1 MLVQAQVGLG
11 KGWGPCPQAHV
22 GRGEPIECCSPWAC
36 PPGVPPAPAAGREGP
51 GELLTAR
58 PRTVEGIENFQRLLV
73 TWACCAGRDS
83 MLVTPGRPRVGAA
96 GPDGVR
102 GLLAL
107 AELGGHWVWEWPNNG
122 DPEVP
127 CICLMNWGGG
137 PGCHDFLPVGVKNIF
152 SVFLVSSP
160 EVYVAGRCWTRRAGN
175 PAWKPSGTGFCPC
188 AFLTHKHTDMNLF
201 LSAFWLWA
209 RSHSGGQSVKS
220 IFFCTDI
227 NMHM

>member
-1 MLVQAQVGLG
+1 
-11 KGWGPCPQAHV
+11 
-22 GRGEPIECCSPWAC
+22 
-36 PPGVPPAPAAGREGP
+36 
-51 GELLTAR
+51 
-58 PRTVEGIENFQRLLV
+58 
-73 TWACCAGRDS
+73 

-160 EVYVAGRCWTRRAGN
+160 EVDAGRGEQETPHGS
-175 PAWKPSGTGFCPC
+175 PVG
-188 AFLTHKHTDMNLF
+188 LV
-201 LSAFWLWA
+201 SARVPF
-209 RSHSGGQSVKS
+209 
-220 IFFCTDI
+220 
-227 NMHM
+227 

>member
-1 MLVQAQVGLG
+1 
-11 KGWGPCPQAHV
+11 
-22 GRGEPIECCSPWAC
+22 
-36 PPGVPPAPAAGREGP
+36 
-51 GELLTAR
+51 
-58 PRTVEGIENFQRLLV
+58 
-73 TWACCAGRDS
+73 

-188 AFLTHKHTDMNLF
+188 AFLTHEHTDMNLF
-201 LSAFWLWA
+201 LSAFWLRA